1 MIKTIK
7 RKSLKLSVCILFAII
22 ICVVLTPS
30 LSLAGGTT
38 DSDIAENIFVY
49 ANDINDDQ
57 ILLKV
62 IPLDTLKDM
71 AHGSGGTSDNT
82 YYGSFID
89 KYKTPTYLEGKGL
102 TIPELLDYAI
112 ENTAVTDADF
122 LTYGGED
129 KIYFTCSDGASI
141 SYTYDELLGVNRYYF
156 PALYNYWDS
165 EEVCV
170 SDVDAV
176 LESRESVPV
185 YLATESKGGR
195 VFAGTS
201 GDNISSYVEAN
212 DGVVSGCLT
221 DELTDEDSLRLIAP
235 QTEDDIE
242 NSTATYSDIK
252 KWVYKIRLKMDST
265 SPIESLGTISEP
277 TCTYTLDGDTLTITM
292 DPNADD
298 EDKNVSIY
306 YSTIGGYST
315 TPVNLYTEPIV
326 IENYNINKPFT
337 IGIMAVEEGYVSSPK
352 IKASSDDYIY
362 PGIDPSFT
370 YDLSAEKDT
379 FTVDSAFDLDISLS
393 SDINYTFYGAEYR
406 ISVPSAFRVDSFNAG
421 DDWEYGVVNDTDDNT
436 IITFTYLDAVGSVVN
451 GESQLPVATITLTPC
466 TSGDYT
472 INVMEAIVTRSD
484 ATAYSDI
491 SASDLHITVED
502 NGGGVTLG
510 DLNSDGNINS
520 LDAVLLA
527 KYRAGLI
534 ALTEQQM
541 DAADLNGDGNVNA
554 LDGVLLAKYR
564 AGLISTFTAS

>member
-1 MIKTIK
+1 MIKTK
-7 RKSLKLSVCILFAII
+7 RQKSLKLSVILLAII

-71 AHGSGGTSDNT
+71 AHGSDGTSDTT

-102 TIPELLDYAI
+102 TVPELLDYAI

-122 LTYGGED
+122 LTYEGED

-156 PALYNYWDS
+156 PALYNHWDS

-221 DELTDEDSLRLIAP
+221 DELTDEDALRLIAP

-277 TCTYTLDGDTLTITM
+277 TCAYTLDGDTLTITM
-292 DPNADD
+292 DPNVDD

-326 IENYNINKPFT
+326 IEDYDINDQFT
-337 IGIMAVEEGYVSSPK
+337 IGIMAVEEGYVSSSK
-352 IKASSDDYIY
+352 ITASSDDYIY
-362 PGIDPSFT
+362 SGEDPSFT
-370 YDLSAEKDT
+370 YYLSVDEDT
-379 FTVDSAFDLDISLS
+379 FTVDSAFDLDISLC
-393 SDINYTFYGAEYR
+393 SDINYALYGAEYR
-406 ISVPSAFRVDSFNAG
+406 ISVPSAFSVDSVNAG
-421 DDWEYGVVNDTDDNT
+421 DDWEYGMVNDTDDNT
-436 IITFTYLDAVGSVVN
+436 IITFTYLDTEGSVVN
-451 GESQLPVATITLTPC
+451 GETQLPVATITLTPC
-466 TSGDYT
+466 TVGNYT
-472 INVMEAIVTRSD
+472 VTVDEAIVTRSD

-491 SASDLHITVED
+491 SASGLDITVED
-502 NGGGVTLG
+502 NGSSVTLG
-510 DLNSDGNINS
+510 D
-520 LDAVLLA
+520 V
-527 KYRAGLI
+527 
-534 ALTEQQM
+534 
-541 DAADLNGDGNVNA
+541 NGDGSITIVDALYTCRAVNKSITLTDTQKVAADVNKDGSVTIVDA
-554 LDGVLLAKYR
+554 LYICRYVNKS
-564 AGLISTFTAS
+564 ITSF